1 LVSKEG
7 EGEAA
12 KGATVNGREFVG
24 LQRQDVTCPG
34 RLLLSTHIH
43 NNTTRSTHTHTP
55 KRTTIQAQW
64 DQLFC

>member
-1 LVSKEG
+1 LVSKGG

-34 RLLLSTHIH
+34 RLLLSTHTY
-43 NNTTRSTHTHTP
+43 TTTQHAAHTP
-55 KRTTIQAQW
+55 KRTTTIQAQW